1 MKKLYNIQL
10 MENNNK
16 QNLAYIL
23 RGVIAIL
30 FLVSAVAK
38 LYPSPHF
45 AITTFEMKQL
55 LPMGFS
61 EGLAMF
67 LSRTLIGVEFA
78 LGFLILQ
85 PHFLK
90 KVVIPA
96 TIALLAVFII
106 QLGIEIGMNGN
117 SGNCGCFGELLPMSP
132 IEAIIKNIVAIG
144 ILSWLLVL
152 LKGTADKRNPWVLVG
167 VTAVCIAGVVIA
179 DQVTKGNS
187 ETGVVVYDEPE
198 KDSIGN
204 TPQEAPAPDTNTTV
218 PAQGT
223 VVAPVSPSSPPAEVP
238 KPAQEEGPKPVTSPY
253 SKYFPKADQ
262 GRKIIA
268 FFAPGCEHCQDT
280 AKQLTA
286 MKAKDKDFPEMYII
300 FMDEDAERIP
310 EFFTIAGR
318 KYPYTVLEVGAFWKV
333 LGMQNDTPGVIYQ
346 YNGNKIKEWQGIND
360 QKFNAA
366 ELQAALKK

>member
-1 MKKLYNIQL
+1 
-10 MENNNK
+10 MENNKK
-16 QNLAYIL
+16 QNLGYVL
-23 RGVIAIL
+23 RGLIAVL
-30 FLVSAVAK
+30 FLVSAFAK

-55 LPMGFS
+55 QPMGFS

-96 TIALLAVFII
+96 TIVLLAVFII

-117 SGNCGCFGELLPMSP
+117 DGNCGCFGELLPMTP

-144 ILSWLLVL
+144 LLAWLLVL

-179 DQVTKGNS
+179 DQVTTGNT
-187 ETGVVVYDEPE
+187 ETGVVVYDETE
-198 KDSIGN
+198 ADTTASA
-204 TPQEAPAPDTNTTV
+204 QDAPAQDTNT
-218 PAQGT
+218 PAQPAQAIPET
-223 VVAPVSPSSPPAEVP
+223 PATAAPATTEAP
-238 KPAQEEGPKPVTSPY
+238 KPAQEEGPKQVTSPY

-262 GRKIIA
+262 GKKIIA
-268 FFAPGCEHCQDT
+268 FFAPGCEHCQET
-280 AKQLTA
+280 AKELTA
-286 MKAKDKDFPEMYII
+286 MRAKDKDFPELYII

-310 EFFTIAGR
+310 EFFTIAGK

-333 LGMQNDTPGVIYQ
+333 LGMKNDTPGVIYQ

-366 ELQAALKK
+366 ELKAALKK

>member
-1 MKKLYNIQL
+1 
-10 MENNNK
+10 MENNTK
-16 QNLAYIL
+16 INLSYIL
-23 RGVIAIL
+23 RGIIAVL
-30 FLVSAVAK
+30 FIVSAVAK

-61 EGLAMF
+61 EGLAKF

-117 SGNCGCFGELLPMSP
+117 SGNCGCFGELLPMTP
-132 IEAIIKNIVAIG
+132 IEAIIKNIIAIG
-144 ILSWLLVL
+144 LLVWISIL
-152 LKGTADKRNPWVLVG
+152 LKGVADKRNPWVLVG
-167 VTAVCIAGVVIA
+167 VTAICIAGVVIA
-179 DQVTKGNS
+179 VEATKGKS

-198 KDSIGN
+198 ADSTQSATQQDVPAQDTN
-204 TPQEAPAPDTNTTV
+204 TAQPAQPTTEAPAT
-218 PAQGT
+218 
-223 VVAPVSPSSPPAEVP
+223 PAEAP
-238 KPAQEEGPKPVTSPY
+238 KPAQEEGPKAVTSPY

-262 GRKIIA
+262 GKKIIA
-268 FFAPGCEHCQDT
+268 FFAPGCEHCQET
-280 AKQLTA
+280 AKELTA

-318 KYPYTVLEVGAFWKV
+318 KYPYTVLDVGTFWKV

-360 QKFNAA
+360 KKFNGA
-366 ELQAALKK
+366 ELKAALKK

>member
-1 MKKLYNIQL
+1 

-16 QNLAYIL
+16 QNLGYIL

-45 AITTFEMKQL
+45 AITTFELKQL

-61 EGLAMF
+61 EGVAQF
-67 LSRTLIGVEFA
+67 LSRMLIGVEFA

-90 KVVIPA
+90 KVVVPA

-117 SGNCGCFGELLPMSP
+117 GGNCGCFGELLPMTP

-144 ILSWLLVL
+144 LLIWVL
-152 LKGTADKRNPWVLVG
+152 LLHKGVPDKRNPWVLVG

-179 DQVTKGNS
+179 VEATRGSSK
-187 ETGVVVYDEPE
+187 TGVVVYDETAADTAAPE
-198 KDSIGN
+198 TPKQESTTPADSNAG
-204 TPQEAPAPDTNTTV
+204 TV
-218 PAQGT
+218 IPAQGT
-223 VVAPVSPSSPPAEVP
+223 TVAPVSPSATAAETP
-238 KPAQEEGPKPVTSPY
+238 KPAQAEGPKPVKSPY
-253 SKYFPKADQ
+253 SQYFANADK

-268 FFAPGCEHCQDT
+268 FFAPGCEHCRET
-280 AKQLTA
+280 AKELTQ
-286 MKAKDKDFPEMYII
+286 MKAKDKDFPDVYII
-300 FMDEDAERIP
+300 FMDEEANLIP
-310 EFFTIAGR
+310 EFFTVAGK
-318 KYPYTVLEVGAFWKV
+318 KYPYTVLDVGTFWKTI
-333 LGMQNDTPGVIYQ
+333 GMKNDTPGIIYQ

-366 ELQAALKK
+366 ELKAALKK

>member
-1 MKKLYNIQL
+1 
-10 MENNNK
+10 MENNTK
-16 QNLAYIL
+16 KNLSYIL
-23 RGVIAIL
+23 RGLIAVL

-61 EGLAMF
+61 EGLAKL

-106 QLGIEIGMNGN
+106 QLGIEVGMNGN
-117 SGNCGCFGELLPMSP
+117 EGNCGCFGTLLPMTP
-132 IEAIIKNIVAIG
+132 IEAIAKNIVAIG
-144 ILSWLLVL
+144 LLIWLLKL
-152 LKGTADKRNPWVLVG
+152 LKDTADRRNPWVLVG

-179 DQVTKGNS
+179 VEATKGKS

-198 KDSIGN
+198 ADSMQGTTPQDAPVKDSSN
-204 TPQEAPAPDTNTTV
+204 PAQPAQPSTEAPATTT
-218 PAQGT
+218 PT
-223 VVAPVSPSSPPAEVP
+223 ETP
-238 KPAQEEGPKPVTSPY
+238 KPVAEQGPKAVTSPY

-262 GRKIIA
+262 GKKIIA
-268 FFAPGCEHCQDT
+268 FFAPGCEHCQET
-280 AKQLTA
+280 AKELTA

-318 KYPYTVLEVGAFWKV
+318 KYPYTVLDVGTFWKV

-366 ELQAALKK
+366 ELKAALKK

>member
-1 MKKLYNIQL
+1 

-16 QNLAYIL
+16 QNLGYIL

-55 LPMGFS
+55 LPMGFG
-61 EGLAMF
+61 EGLAKF

-117 SGNCGCFGELLPMSP
+117 QGNCGCFGELLPMTP

-144 ILSWLLVL
+144 LLIWLQIL
-152 LKGTADKRNPWVLVG
+152 LKSTPDKRNPWVLVG

-179 DQVTKGNS
+179 VEATKGKS
-187 ETGVVVYDEPE
+187 ETGVVVYDETEVDTVAPE
-198 KDSIGN
+198 
-204 TPQEAPAPDTNTTV
+204 TPQDTTPPTDTAAL

-223 VVAPVSPSSPPAEVP
+223 PVAPVSPSTEAVEAA
-238 KPAQEEGPKPVTSPY
+238 KPAQEEGPKPVKSPY
-253 SKYFPKADQ
+253 SQYFANADK
-262 GRKIIA
+262 GKKIIA
-268 FFAPGCEHCQDT
+268 FFAPGCEHCRDT
-280 AKQLTA
+280 AKQLAA
-286 MKAKDKDFPEMYII
+286 MKAKDKNFPDVYII
-300 FMDEDAERIP
+300 FMDEEADLIP
-310 EFFTIAGR
+310 DFFAFAGK
-318 KYPYTVLEVGAFWKV
+318 KYPYTVLEVGTFWKV
-333 LGMQNDTPGVIYQ
+333 LGMQNDTPGIIYQ
-346 YNGNKIKEWQGIND
+346 YNGNKVKEWQGIND
-360 QKFNAA
+360 QKFKAA